1 MLNQH
6 LAAFCF
12 VCFFDLP
19 FINETE
25 MEAKKKTKAAGE
37 APKLAG
43 KAARPETNG
52 LKFLAR
58 AAIGL
63 EAEAIFADGV
73 TAETRFNSPQAL
85 MSGYK
90 YDVGP
95 RFVRCLEKLMN
106 KASRRGTVS
115 VQSTVDA
122 VEAAFD
128 VKVPPGNDPEGTVD
142 HAIYALPEE
151 EQEFFLNATYNSVAI
166 DLDYV
171 KDPKRTDEE
180 VWAYL
185 AYWFDRVPSEDALEA
200 LKAFISRK
208 PDISLE
214 HRCFTREHLEENQG
228 ICDDESVAWWFSKN

>member
-1 MLNQH
+1 
-6 LAAFCF
+6 
-12 VCFFDLP
+12 
-19 FINETE
+19 

-37 APKLAG
+37 VPKVAG
-43 KAARPETNG
+43 KAARPKING

-73 TAETRFNSPQAL
+73 TTATRFDSPQAL

-95 RFVRCLEKLMN
+95 RFVRCLGKLMST
-106 KASRRGTVS
+106 ASRRGTVS

-128 VKVPPGNDPEGTVD
+128 VKVPPGNDPEETLD
-142 HAIYALPEE
+142 HAIYALPMGDPEADGVDDP
-151 EQEFFLNATYNSVAI
+151 QDVFTNAMYNSVAI
-166 DLDYV
+166 ELSFV
-171 KDPKRTDEE
+171 KDPKRSDED

-185 AYWFDRVPSEDALEA
+185 AYWLDRVPYEDALEA
-200 LKAFISRK
+200 LRAFISRK

-214 HRCFTREHLEENQG
+214 HRLSTRKHLNENQK
-228 ICDDESVAWWFSKN
+228 ICDDESVAWWFSKQ

>member
-1 MLNQH
+1 
-6 LAAFCF
+6 
-12 VCFFDLP
+12 
-19 FINETE
+19 
-25 MEAKKKTKAAGE
+25 MEEKKKTKAAGE
-37 APKLAG
+37 VPKVAG
-43 KAARPETNG
+43 KAARPRING

-73 TAETRFNSPQAL
+73 TTATRFDSPQAL

-95 RFVRCLEKLMN
+95 RFVRCLGKLMST
-106 KASRRGTVS
+106 ASRRGTVS

-128 VKVPPGNDPEGTVD
+128 VKVPPGNDPEETLD

-151 EQEFFLNATYNSVAI
+151 DQEVFLNATHNSVAI

-180 VWAYL
+180 VWAHL
-185 AYWFDRVPSEDALEA
+185 AYWFDCVPCEDALEA
-200 LKAFISRK
+200 LQAFISRK

-214 HRCFTREHLEENQG
+214 HRCSTREHLEKNQK
-228 ICDDESVAWWFSKN
+228 ICDDESVAWWFSKD